1 MDQIPSK
8 YVPGSKSTQ
17 AKIGEKI
24 ESVTGSNDKGAVT
37 LTFLITTEGE
47 FLPMRF
53 IYGGKIRK
61 NYPTVMY
68 LNSFYKSVNEKHYSN
83 EEQSLQLLKYVIV
96 LYLETKRKML
106 SKPQQPW

>member
-37 LTFLITTEGE
+37 LTFSITIEGT

-53 IYGGKIRK
+53 IYGVTITKG
-61 NYPTVMY
+61 YPRVMY
-68 LNSFYKSVNEKHYSN
+68 LNSFYKSANKKHFSN
-83 EEQSLQLLKYVIV
+83 EEESLQLLKYVIV
-96 LYLETKRKML
+96 LYLEAERKML